1 MSSEILIVAA
11 LVALGFAA
19 LLYFFNKKLE
29 SLRQDEGREV
39 LLEWLKEMRGSLDKN
54 TETVDRRLAESTKDI
69 NDRLNQAALVI
80 GKVQRELGQ
89 MSEIGRRMEE
99 LQDFLKN
106 PKLRGNLGEQV
117 LADLLSQTI
126 PQDKF
131 SLQHSFRDGQ
141 VVDAAITTASG
152 IIPID
157 AKFPLENFRLLL
169 QVEGEKEKEQAR
181 KAFVRDVKKH
191 ISDIAKKYVR
201 PEEGTTDFALM
212 YIPSEPI
219 AYEILVHHQELSD
232 YAWDKRVGVVSPN
245 QFNYFLRAV
254 LLGFE
259 RHQVQER
266 AKEILS
272 SLRSLRDQSAK
283 FGEDLRIMVK
293 HVTDAKNKA
302 GDVELSFDRLAGKLD
317 QVQRLESPQNPPSE
331 SPLLDE

>member
-1 MSSEILIVAA
+1 MSLEILIVAA
-11 LVALGFAA
+11 LVALGFAV
-19 LLYFFNKKLE
+19 LLYFFNKKFE
-29 SLRQDEGREV
+29 SLRPDEEREV

-54 TETVDRRLAESTKDI
+54 TETVNKRLFESNKAIGERLDR
-69 NDRLNQAALVI
+69 AAAVI
-80 GKVQRELGQ
+80 GGVQKELGQ

-99 LQDFLKN
+99 LQDFLKS

-131 SLQHSFRDGQ
+131 FLQYSFRDGQ

-157 AKFPLENFRLLL
+157 SKFPLENFRLL
-169 QVEGEKEKEQAR
+169 VHAEGEEKKERAR

-191 ISDIAKKYVR
+191 ISDIAKKYIR

-219 AYEILVHHQELSD
+219 AYEILVNHQELSD
-232 YAWDKRVGVVSPN
+232 YAWDKRVGAVSPN

-259 RHQVQER
+259 RQQVQER

-272 SLRSLRDQSAK
+272 SLRSLRDYSAK
-283 FGEDLRIMVK
+283 FGEDLRVMVK
-293 HVTDAKNKA
+293 HITDAKNKA
-302 GDVELSFDRLAGKLD
+302 GEVELGFDRLAGKLD
-317 QVQRLESPQNPPSE
+317 RVQQLESPPKNSPE
-331 SPLLDE
+331 MPLLDK